1 MNARELAELKQK
13 IKELEKRVAQL
24 EERKKPGPKRQNG

>member
-1 MNARELAELKQK
+1 MNAREINELRER

-24 EERKKPGPKRQNG
+24 EERKKPGPKPQNG